1 MASPDPVS
9 AAYQALGRL
18 AAAVRSLT
26 AASVQLAD
34 AAAANAAAGEVERLV
49 ARLAP
54 CLAEPALPRHPTPPP
69 NEPVDLMPFDL
80 VVGRL
85 NPIAPPIAFSW
96 EDGKSVGRVTFTR
109 PYEGPPGCVHGGII
123 AAAFDQTLSVANLM
137 AGAAGPTA
145 QLTLRYRKP
154 TPLGVPLRF
163 EGWQTR
169 VAGRRIHAA
178 GRLLVG
184 DLVTAEAEGIFV
196 ALAARR
202 VLRML
207 EPDESAD

>member
-1 MASPDPVS
+1 MSS
-9 AAYQALGRL
+9 AYDALARL
-18 AAAVRSLT
+18 AAAVRSLS
-26 AASVQLAD
+26 AASIELAD
-34 AAAANAAAGEVERLV
+34 AADANAAAAEIESLV
-49 ARLAP
+49 ARLTP
-54 CLAEPALPRHPTPPP
+54 RLGGPPLPRHPVAVPPSSAP
-69 NEPVDLMPFDL
+69 AELMPFDL

-123 AAAFDQTLSVANLM
+123 AAAFDQTLSVANIM

-145 QLTLRYRKP
+145 GLTLRYRKP

-184 DLVTAEAEGIFV
+184 DLVTAEAEGMFV
-196 ALAARR
+196 QLAGRR
-202 VLRML
+202 VLSML
-207 EPDESAD
+207 DPDESAE

>member
-1 MASPDPVS
+1 MSGAQGS
-9 AAYQALGRL
+9 
-18 AAAVRSLT
+18 
-26 AASVQLAD
+26 
-34 AAAANAAAGEVERLV
+34 
-49 ARLAP
+49 
-54 CLAEPALPRHPTPPP
+54 
-69 NEPVDLMPFDL
+69 
-80 VVGRL
+80 
-85 NPIAPPIAFSW
+85 
-96 EDGKSVGRVTFTR
+96 VTFTR

-123 AAAFDQTLSVANLM
+123 AAAFDQTHSIANIM

-178 GRLLVG
+178 GRLLAG
-184 DLVTAEAEGIFV
+184 DLVTAEAEGVFV
-196 ALAARR
+196 ELSGGR

-207 EPDESAD
+207 DPDEPTSS